1 LLFVIRFTAGRD
13 ACRYAIRPHHIVTI
27 SPLSQ
32 CGRRTFSESVPMKQL
47 LPLCV
52 VVCLAAVARG
62 GPAESA
68 IMAAMRLSDQPNYSW
83 VATVLDDA
91 RTYDIHGKTNR
102 DGYSRVKM
110 PMINSV
116 RRRLGRSVM
125 DTDIEA
131 IFKGNQRCVLHTDEG
146 WKKVDELPWYTEE
159 EPPDFGGVRTSPRG
173 GKPSMGIPAGTH
185 IPSSSS
191 IGAHRGS
198 SRRGSDDEEPRYSN
212 LQLGITHPHEDLGV
226 IVSSHQDWVVD
237 ADGVSGT
244 LTDLGAQLLLVRDG
258 QKEIEP
264 RRAAGTFKL
273 WIRDGMVVKYTVK
286 LEGVLSVQTK
296 MGRRNVEVHQ
306 TVNTTLKDIG
316 TTRFEVPD
324 EARRKLGS

>member
-1 LLFVIRFTAGRD
+1 
-13 ACRYAIRPHHIVTI
+13 
-27 SPLSQ
+27 
-32 CGRRTFSESVPMKQL
+32 MKQL

-52 VVCLAAVARG
+52 VMCLAAVARG

-68 IMAAMRLSDQPNYSW
+68 ILAAMRLSDQPNYSW

-91 RTYDIHGKTNR
+91 RTYDIHGKTSR
-102 DGYSRVKM
+102 EGYSRVKM
-110 PMINSV
+110 PVINSV
-116 RRRLGRSVM
+116 RKRLGRGVT
-125 DTDIEA
+125 DTEIEA
-131 IFKGNQRCVLHTDEG
+131 IFKGNQRCVLATEEG
-146 WKKVDELPWYTEE
+146 WKKVDELPWNHE
-159 EPPDFGGVRTSPRG
+159 EPPDFGGVRTSNHGLPG
-173 GKPSMGIPAGTH
+173 MGIPTGVRVTTGAN
-185 IPSSSS
+185 
-191 IGAHRGS
+191 IGSRKGG
-198 SRRGSDDEEPRYSN
+198 SRRGPEDEEPRYSN

-226 IVSSHQDWVVD
+226 IVSSHQEWIVD

-273 WIRDGMVVKYTVK
+273 WIRDGIVVKYTVK

-296 MGRRNVEVHQ
+296 AGRRDVEVHQ
-306 TVNTTLKDIG
+306 TVNTTVKDIG
-316 TTRFEVPD
+316 TTRFDVPD